1 MATLRLLHVM
11 TVPISLFFLRG
22 QGRFFRT
29 LGLEEQAISSPG
41 PDLVRFSAEE
51 GIAVHAVPML
61 RAITPLRD
69 LVAVWRLYR
78 VFRQLKPA
86 IVHAG
91 TPKGGLLAMVAAWL
105 ARVPVRVYHIYG
117 LPAMTAR
124 GIRRLILQA
133 TERVSC
139 ALADHVFCAG
149 PSIRDYVVARG
160 ICRSVKTEALLR
172 GSINGIEARRLFN
185 PELHAASRAG
195 TRSRLGIPQ
204 QAVVLGFVGRLVG
217 DKGVAELWEAL
228 RRVQAEA
235 PELHLLIVG
244 ESDTRD
250 PLSPTLID
258 ALRSHPRVHFAGFV
272 RNTPPLYAAMDLVA
286 LPSHR
291 EGFPVVPMEAAAM
304 ALPVIAT
311 RIPGCVDAVQDGVT
325 GILVQ
330 PGDAAALADAIRGY
344 LRDPTLARRHGEAGR
359 ARMLRD
365 FQPEKIWEALA
376 ARYDSLLAKRHLPL
390 LERRAAGTPP
400 AAPSTV
406 TGAPDG
412 GDDALLRIGAQAAR
426 AGQADTAAEE
436 IGRDASTD
444 SIR

>member
-1 MATLRLLHVM
+1 M
-11 TVPISLFFLRG
+11 
-22 QGRFFRT
+22 
-29 LGLEEQAISSPG
+29 
-41 PDLVRFSAEE
+41 
-51 GIAVHAVPML
+51 
-61 RAITPLRD
+61 
-69 LVAVWRLYR
+69 
-78 VFRQLKPA
+78 
-86 IVHAG
+86 
-91 TPKGGLLAMVAAWL
+91 
-105 ARVPVRVYHIYG
+105 
-117 LPAMTAR
+117 
-124 GIRRLILQA
+124 
-133 TERVSC
+133 
-139 ALADHVFCAG
+139 
-149 PSIRDYVVARG
+149 
-160 ICRSVKTEALLR
+160 
-172 GSINGIEARRLFN
+172 
-185 PELHAASRAG
+185 
-195 TRSRLGIPQ
+195 
-204 QAVVLGFVGRLVG
+204 G

-304 ALPVIAT
+304 QRDPPRFFAAAL
-311 RIPGCVDAVQDGVT
+311 DGVT